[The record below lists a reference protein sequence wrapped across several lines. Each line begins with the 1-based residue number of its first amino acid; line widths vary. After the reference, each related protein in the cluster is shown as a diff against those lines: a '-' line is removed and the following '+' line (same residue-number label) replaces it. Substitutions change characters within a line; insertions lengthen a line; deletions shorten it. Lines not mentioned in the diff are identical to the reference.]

1 MKRERKVKQKRHTGR
16 NVLIYTGAL
25 ITVVAALF
33 LPDTLFA
40 VQEQNEY
47 TQVGAVDKKYVASSS
62 SLART
67 VSENLTTYDKVQMA
81 AGQWESER
89 QAAEDYEMEQ
99 EDYEVIAL
107 ARQKIKE
114 LYDVGLYPVDLSSE
128 YANWYTWT
136 ITPYKIVDTTFHTYT
151 AYCWEIRFEKYD
163 KSETHIIQM
172 IEDGTIYMAKAEV
185 PERQEYI
192 GVTSVDLDEM
202 RTPKRDVT
210 SLNDYHYNV
219 KALLPYAE
227 DTSSYDMD
235 SLTWITQD
243 GISYLLFQFFGRDS
257 YMYALTPS
265 L

>member
-1 MKRERKVKQKRHTGR
+1 MKRERKAKQKRYTGR
-16 NVLIYTGAL
+16 NAMIYTGAL
-25 ITVVAALF
+25 IAVVAGLF

-47 TQVGAVDKKYVASSS
+47 TQVSAVDKKYVASSS

-67 VSENLTTYDKVQMA
+67 VSENLTTYDRLQMA

-89 QAAEDYEMEQ
+89 QTAEDYEMEQ

-107 ARQKIKE
+107 ARSKIKE
-114 LYDVGLYPVDLSSE
+114 LYDVGMYPVDLSSE

-163 KSETHIIQM
+163 KSETHIIRM
-172 IEDGTIYMAKAEV
+172 IEDGTIYMAKAETS
-185 PERQEYI
+185 EHQEYS
-192 GVTSVDLDEM
+192 GEASADLEEM
-202 RTPKRDVT
+202 RTLTRKVT
-210 SLNDYHYNV
+210 SLDDYQYDV
-219 KALLPYAE
+219 KSLLPYAE
-227 DTSSYDMD
+227 DTAPYDAD
-235 SLTWITQD
+235 SLTWIKQT
-243 GISYLLFQFFGRDS
+243 GKNYLLFQFYGKNS

>member
-1 MKRERKVKQKRHTGR
+1 MKQEKHSKQKSYRGR
-16 NVLIYTGAL
+16 NLLFFAGVLIA
-25 ITVVAALF
+25 VAAGIF

-47 TQVGAVDKKYVASSS
+47 TQINAVDEKYLASSS

-67 VSENLTTYDKVQMA
+67 VSANLTTYERLQMA
-81 AGQWESER
+81 AGQWESE
-89 QAAEDYEMEQ
+89 QQPAEDYEMEQ

-107 ARQKIKE
+107 AREQIKK

-163 KSETHIIQM
+163 KSELHVVQM
-172 IEDGTIYMAKAEV
+172 IEDGTIIMAHATGQLKEDTSADNRAKFSELKAE
-185 PERQEYI
+185 
-192 GVTSVDLDEM
+192 TDS
-202 RTPKRDVT
+202 VT
-210 SLNDYHYNV
+210 SLDIYNYNV
-219 KALLPYAE
+219 KELLPYEA
-227 DTSSYDMD
+227 DTSVYDKD
-235 SLTWITQD
+235 SLTWITKD
-243 GISYLLFQFFGRDS
+243 EKSYLLFQFFS
-257 YMYALTPS
+257 ENAYMYALTPS